1 MNESERVMF
10 FKSNY
15 LRKNKYYKLKVNL
28 RILYVLNLSDLFFT
42 KILLAIEPTMFKE
55 ANIFL
60 APVIDGALPY
70 FLKIIVCGGV
80 LYYWYFRSKESNE
93 KEMIRSIITSIGL
106 LSFYTLINLL
116 HIFNV
121 MLMFYLK

>member
-1 MNESERVMF
+1 MF
-10 FKSNY
+10 FKNNY
-15 LRKNKYYKLKVNL
+15 LMENKYYKLKVNL
-28 RILYVLNLSDLFFT
+28 RMLYVLNLSDLFFT

-93 KEMIRSIITSIGL
+93 KEMKISIIASRGL
-106 LSFYTLINLL
+106 LIFYTLINLL
-116 HIFNV
+116 HLFNV
-121 MLMFYLK
+121 ILILLLK

>member
-1 MNESERVMF
+1 MF
-10 FKSNY
+10 LKNNY
-15 LRKNKYYKLKVNL
+15 LMENKYYKLKVNL

-80 LYYWYFRSKESNE
+80 LYYCKESNE
-93 KEMIRSIITSIGL
+93 KEMKISIIASRGL
-106 LSFYTLINLL
+106 LIFYTLINLL
-116 HIFNV
+116 HLFNII
-121 MLMFYLK
+121 LILCLK

>member
-1 MNESERVMF
+1 MNKSERVIF

-15 LRKNKYYKLKVNL
+15 LRKNKYYRLKINL
-28 RILYVLNLSDLFFT
+28 IILYLLNLSDLFFT
-42 KILLAIEPTMFKE
+42 KILLAIELTMFKE

-60 APVIDGALPY
+60 APVIDGVLPY

-93 KEMIRSIITSIGL
+93 KEIIRSIITSIGL

-116 HIFNV
+116 HLFNV
-121 MLMFYLK
+121 ILILYLK